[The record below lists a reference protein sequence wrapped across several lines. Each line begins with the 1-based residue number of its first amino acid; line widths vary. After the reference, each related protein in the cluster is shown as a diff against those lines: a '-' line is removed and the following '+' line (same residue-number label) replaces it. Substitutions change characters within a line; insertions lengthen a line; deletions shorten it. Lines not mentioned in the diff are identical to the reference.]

1 MPLAVCPLVVCS
13 AVQVEI
19 FSVAALPSQ
28 RRKKGSLGWPSAL
41 HTHTGAVRPPGP
53 DVSAASSIHEAVA
66 ELAAERKAKKKFSS
80 SWAHHQLGSQTT
92 TSDTLAAA
100 GDARH
105 AAHGRCSAL
114 GNQAFTPGHRSGPAG
129 GLQPRQRVRY
139 YAEKHPDRLVQ
150 RATLSSY
157 A

>member
-1 MPLAVCPLVVCS
+1 M
-13 AVQVEI
+13 QVEI

-28 RRKKGSLGWPSAL
+28 RMKKKTGRLGWPSAL

-53 DVSAASSIHEAVA
+53 DVSAASSIHEVVA

-80 SWAHHQLGSQTT
+80 SWAHHQLSSQTT

-105 AAHGRCSAL
+105 ATHGRCNAL
-114 GNQAFTPGHRSGPAG
+114 GNQAFTPGHSSGPASA
-129 GLQPRQRVRY
+129 RVLCD
-139 YAEKHPDRLVQ
+139 P
-150 RATLSSY
+150 
-157 A
+157 